1 LSLSKLEHDLRA
13 FCEAWIATRPGAQN
27 GLTHAGIASLR
38 KKLSAPGGETL
49 EVETTLESSA
59 PELPPSGRKRLPQW
73 AIGYLE
79 PFLEP
84 LDPNSPEKLC
94 WRMPPWAGIR
104 EALVF
109 LAFTVFFLAYGLT
122 PFFGGDGLGLVGA
135 DEPRY
140 AQIAHEMLGR
150 FDAAHTLKEQLS
162 ACVTP
167 YLYGHPWL
175 EKPALYYWRAMFLF
189 KDFGVH
195 DWSARLP
202 STTFAFVMI
211 SLIYLHMRRFRPGG
225 HLDAALITVAC
236 AGIMGFAR
244 GASTDMQMAAP
255 LAIGLLGW
263 YAWYETDSKFWL
275 FDIYFFTGIATLAKG
290 PVAPFLAT
298 VIIAAFA
305 LLRRE
310 WSILRR
316 SLWWPGV
323 ALYFAM
329 VLPWFI
335 AVQHQNP
342 TFFREFFLEHN
353 LLRFATDRYRHAQPF
368 WYYLVVVLL
377 AMMPWTVIAVRALAD
392 GILTSV
398 AEWRLRHSRNGKPC
412 ANRPGDAFPEFL
424 VLWALIPIVFFSFSR
439 SKLPGYILPSLPP
452 IAILTG
458 DYLFRR
464 RQQGLNRW
472 VLLGHAALCG
482 VTTMAV
488 LLLPWFVAHGK
499 QMPPAHAIIAAAL
512 AASGAA
518 LLILIVVNGFGVARL
533 RLVTTAVLVVLVFF
547 LYGAGPFFGIPEA
560 GATKR
565 VIHLLDRSYS
575 ARPLADRLD
584 ALVPADETIAVF
596 KVRPQTEF
604 GLSFYRNR
612 EVVNYDQGGV
622 PDGQHLLVVRVA
634 GRGVDPE
641 TTADLEEYLEGRPYE
656 QLFTW
661 PEQGLVVYLV
671 GSR

>member
-1 LSLSKLEHDLRA
+1 M
-13 FCEAWIATRPGAQN
+13 
-27 GLTHAGIASLR
+27 
-38 KKLSAPGGETL
+38 L
-49 EVETTLESSA
+49 EVETSQEPPA
-59 PELPPSGRKRLPQW
+59 PDSPKSQCKRLPKW
-73 AIGYLE
+73 AAGYLE

-84 LDPNSPEKLC
+84 SAPDSPDELH
-94 WRMPPWAGIR
+94 WRLPPWPGVC
-104 EALVF
+104 EAILF

-150 FDAAHTLKEQLS
+150 FDSAHTVKDRLS

-189 KDFGVH
+189 QDFGVH

-202 STTFAFVMI
+202 STTFAFIMVA
-211 SLIYLHMRRFRPGG
+211 LIYLHMRRFRPGG
-225 HLDAALITVAC
+225 HMDAAVITMAC
-236 AGIMGFAR
+236 AAIIGFSR
-244 GASTDMQMAAP
+244 SASTDMQMAAP

-275 FDIYFFTGIATLAKG
+275 YDIYFFTGLATLAKG
-290 PVAPFLAT
+290 PVAPFLVL

-305 LLRRE
+305 FLRRE

-316 SLWWPGV
+316 SFWWPGML
-323 ALYFAM
+323 LYFAM

-353 LLRFATDRYRHAQPF
+353 LERFATTRYQHVQPF

-377 AMMPWTVIAVRALAD
+377 AMMPWTVIAMRALID
-392 GILTSV
+392 GIQTSV
-398 AEWRLRHSRNGKPC
+398 AEWRLRRSIHSTRC

-424 VLWALIPIVFFSFSR
+424 VLWALIPIIFFSFSQ
-439 SKLPGYILPSLPP
+439 SKLPGYILPSIPP

-464 RQQGLNRW
+464 RRPGLNRW
-472 VLLGHAALCG
+472 VLLGHAVLSG
-482 VTTMAV
+482 VVTMVV
-488 LLLPWFVAHGK
+488 LLLPWFVAHGR
-499 QMPPAHAIIAAAL
+499 QMPPTHALIAAAL

-518 LLILIVVNGFGVARL
+518 LLILVVVNGFGVARL
-533 RLVTTAVLVVLVFF
+533 RLVTSGVLVVLVLF
-547 LYGAGPFFGIPEA
+547 LYGVGPFFVIPEVS
-560 GATKR
+560 ATKR
-565 VIHLLDRSYS
+565 VIQLLDRSYS
-575 ARPLADRLD
+575 ARPLAARL
-584 ALVPADETIAVF
+584 ATLAPADETVAVF
-596 KVRPQTEF
+596 RVRPDMEY
-604 GLSFYRNR
+604 GLAFYRNR
-612 EVVNYDQGGV
+612 EVVNYEQKGV
-622 PDGQHLLVVRVA
+622 PDEQHLLVVRVA
-634 GRGVDPE
+634 GRGGVDLHTP
-641 TTADLEEYLEGRPYE
+641 AALDEYLEGRPYE
-656 QLFTW
+656 QLFSW
-661 PEQGLVVYLV
+661 PEQELVVYMV